1 MVLPSASPL
10 CRRSVHDDVHPQDL
24 HGVEGAGQVAHGG
37 QGDEAQGCNAPAG
50 QRQQA
55 APQCAHRT
63 RTARGTRS
71 LQGTGCLC
79 LRAQLEA
86 DEVLDVVED
95 AFAFLHRAPEREAR
109 VWVARKVLVGVG
121 DLATWCGQPTCS
133 GARNPCWHTWDTLI
147 GGIGSPFCTKPVCDP
162 SQLEPG
168 APPVLRMLSVQS
180 ARSSA
185 HRVEDP
191 QAPHAGGRTR
201 KGVRGF
207 RDITVHLSCVCVYT
221 CSLCVGTCVW
231 RP

>member
-1 MVLPSASPL
+1 MALRGLGRLHTVDRVMRLRAAMLLQGKGNRRPLSA
-10 CRRSVHDDVHPQDL
+10 
-24 HGVEGAGQVAHGG
+24 
-37 QGDEAQGCNAPAG
+37 
-50 QRQQA
+50 
-55 APQCAHRT
+55 

-71 LQGTGCLC
+71 LQRTGCLC

-109 VWVARKVLVGVG
+109 VWVPRKVLVGVG

-133 GARNPCWHTWDTLI
+133 GARNPCWHTWDTLV
-147 GGIGSPFCTKPVCDP
+147 GGIGSPFCTNPVCDP

-180 ARSSA
+180 ACSSA
-185 HRVEDP
+185 HRVEDT

-207 RDITVHLSCVCVYT
+207 RDITVHLSCVCVYP
-221 CSLCVGTCVW
+221 CSFCVGTCVW